1 MDATIAA
8 VLVFGGPIMLAV
20 LAVAVMA
27 LAGLVTFDVITSR
40 RLQPAP
46 ARAKVPTR
54 ETVEAR
60 ISMER
65 IIARAFVIVGGAF
78 WGISFLAAALWYQR
92 GLESMFFVALAPFLL
107 NMASLVLGWRW
118 ERTASITLA
127 LTAAVAVAWGVAM
140 GFEAGVWALFTVLL
154 IGPTITASVLFWM
167 ARRGELAM
175 ELQFAAQPEPVLAA
189 TENAKAA

>member
-46 ARAKVPTR
+46 ARATAPSR
-54 ETVEAR
+54 ESVETR

-65 IIARAFVIVGGAF
+65 IIARTFVIVGGAF

-107 NMASLVLGWRW
+107 NMAALVLGWRW

-127 LTAAVAVAWGVAM
+127 LTAAAAVAWGVAM
-140 GFEAGVWALFTVLL
+140 GFEAGVWGLFILLL
-154 IGPTITASVLFWM
+154 IGPTMTASVLFWM
-167 ARRGELAM
+167 ARRGEVAM
-175 ELQFAAQPEPVLAA
+175 ELQFATQPEPALVPTESARAA
-189 TENAKAA
+189 

>member
-20 LAVAVMA
+20 LLIGLMA

-40 RLQPAP
+40 RHEPAA
-46 ARAKVPTR
+46 ARVRVPTR
-54 ETVEAR
+54 EAAETR

-65 IIARAFVIVGGAF
+65 VIARAFVIVGGAF
-78 WGISFLAAALWYQR
+78 WGISLLAAALWYQR
-92 GLESMFFVALAPFLL
+92 GLESMFFIALAPFLL

-127 LTAAVAVAWGVAM
+127 LTSAAAVAWGVAM
-140 GFEAGVWALFTVLL
+140 NFEPGVWALFTVLL
-154 IGPTITASVLFWM
+154 IGPMMTASVLFWM
-167 ARRGELAM
+167 ARRGEIAM
-175 ELQFAAQPEPVLAA
+175 ELQFAAQPELVLAPSD
-189 TENAKAA
+189 KMAA